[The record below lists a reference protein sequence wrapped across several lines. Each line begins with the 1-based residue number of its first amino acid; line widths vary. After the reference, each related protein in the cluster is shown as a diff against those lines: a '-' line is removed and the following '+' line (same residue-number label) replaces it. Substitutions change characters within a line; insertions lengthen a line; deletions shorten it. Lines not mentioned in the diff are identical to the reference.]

1 MIRIL
6 GRFQYYAEMLS
17 LDVCIGAMGSGAVA
31 QAIYR
36 SRMKAAWWWILPLSV
51 WVIYTADHLF
61 DAWKLR
67 GNAVNARHKFHHDHF
82 TLLACLAAIA
92 ALVSFLGAL
101 YYLRDLVVLGGLLV
115 GAFALLHIVLAFW
128 GRVRIGKELSVAVI
142 YTFGVW
148 YAPVANR
155 STELNVFSV
164 AAVVVFAVAALQNL
178 FMNSIIEYD
187 LDHAEG
193 QTFAAAVLPHHA
205 LRHFI
210 LGISALAAFAIP
222 VLWLLPSVHSGLT
235 VSLRAAASF
244 ILFLAVVPG
253 AILLLQK
260 FAFFRAN
267 YRVFA
272 EWVFALG
279 LGLLFLSP
287 QF

>member
-6 GRFQYYAEMLS
+6 SRCQYYAEMLS
-17 LDVCIGAMGSGAVA
+17 LDVCIGAIGSGAVA
-31 QAIYR
+31 QTIWR
-36 SRMKAAWWWILPLSV
+36 SRMKNAWWWILPLSV

-67 GNAVNARHKFHHDHF
+67 GNAVNARHRFHHDHF
-82 TLLACLAAIA
+82 TLLTTLAGIA
-92 ALVSFLGAL
+92 ALAAFFGAV

-115 GAFALLHIVLAFW
+115 GAFALVHIVLAFW
-128 GRVRIGKELSVAVI
+128 GRVRIGKEVSVAVI

-155 STELNVFSV
+155 TTEINAFAV

-193 QTFAAAVLPHHA
+193 QTFATAVLPHHA
-205 LRHFI
+205 MRNFI
-210 LGISALAAFAIP
+210 YGLSTLAACAIP
-222 VLWLLPSVHSGLT
+222 AVWLLMPASPALT
-235 VSLRAAASF
+235 LSLRVAASF
-244 ILFLAVVPG
+244 ILFLVLAPG
-253 AILLLQK
+253 AILWLQR

-272 EWVFALG
+272 EWVFAF
-279 LGLLFLSP
+279 GLLLLPFYP
-287 QF
+287 